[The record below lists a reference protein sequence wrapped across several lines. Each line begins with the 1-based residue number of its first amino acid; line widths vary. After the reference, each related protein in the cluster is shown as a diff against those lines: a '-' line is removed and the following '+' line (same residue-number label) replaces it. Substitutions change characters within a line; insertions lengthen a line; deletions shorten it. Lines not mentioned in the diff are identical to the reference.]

1 MEGDKRSTVR
11 LDLFDKRTFVRGR
24 SLLTEALW
32 LLVFSPLMASQ
43 LPGSLWRTALLRV
56 FGARIGRAVII
67 KPRVIVKFPW
77 RLEIGDHSWIGES
90 VWIDNL
96 ADVSIGDHACISQ
109 GVYLCTGSHD
119 WSLSTFD
126 LITKPIH
133 ISDCA
138 WVCAKA
144 VVAPGV
150 SIGVGAVAG
159 IGAVVLR
166 DITPWTVLRADGSFT
181 ARPIPEP
188 ERSGLNTP

>member
-1 MEGDKRSTVR
+1 MEKDRPPTVR
-11 LDLFDKRTFVRGR
+11 LDLFDNGNFVRGR
-24 SLLTEALW
+24 SVLTEALW
-32 LLVFSPLMASQ
+32 LLVFSPLMSSQ
-43 LPGSLWRTALLRV
+43 LPGSVWRIALLRI
-56 FGARIGRAVII
+56 FGAKVGRAVIV

-77 RLEIGDHSWIGES
+77 RLEIGDHTWIGEG

-96 ADVSIGDHACISQ
+96 AVVSIGAHACISQ

-126 LITKPIH
+126 LITKPIQVGD
-133 ISDCA
+133 SA

-159 IGAVVLR
+159 MGAVVAC
-166 DITPWTVLRADGSFT
+166 DITPWTVLRADGSIT

-188 ERSGLNTP
+188 KPSGLRKS